1 MHRIS
6 RKHLKG
12 MHLGL
17 GAQEDVQECKQE
29 LTTPKWAGGRQEG
42 HVSEGQGLLEV
53 PHISL
58 LRRLWTF
65 PKAEM

>member
-1 MHRIS
+1 
-6 RKHLKG
+6 

-53 PHISL
+53 PNTSL